1 MTLITFNTFSE
12 WLEKLKSDFI
22 LNFIEDDRYK
32 WLLKGLGNTLLITFC
47 AVMLGILLG
56 VIVAI
61 IRSSYDKTGKTIRN
75 KFAKFLMSFL
85 NLLATVYLTIIR
97 GTPMVVQL
105 LISYFII
112 FASSNSKILIAVIAF
127 GVNSGAYVAEII
139 RSGIMSI
146 DNGQFEA
153 GRSLGLNYVQTMI
166 YIILPQA
173 FKNVL
178 PALANE
184 FIVLLKETSVSGYVA
199 INDLTKAGDKIR
211 GTTYS
216 PFMPLIAVAAIYL
229 IMVIIFSKMVTR
241 LERRLKNSER

>member
-1 MTLITFNTFSE
+1 MTLITLNTFFE